1 MTELK
6 WLPYC
11 EKIYVQPLW

>member
-11 EKIYVQPLW
+11 EKIYVQLLW